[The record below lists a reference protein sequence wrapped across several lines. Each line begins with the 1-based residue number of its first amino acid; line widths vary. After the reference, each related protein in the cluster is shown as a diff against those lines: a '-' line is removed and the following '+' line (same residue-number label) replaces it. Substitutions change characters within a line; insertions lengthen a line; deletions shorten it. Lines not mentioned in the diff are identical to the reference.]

1 MFRTYMCRVHIRAVG
16 CKKLRY
22 GGTVLTHDSR
32 TFDRM
37 GETAQTMVRTSQESA
52 RIFTDYTVK
61 AQELNTQLARRA
73 VETWIDGLRRQTEL
87 SQEATQQLF
96 GKAEEQADI
105 YRSFFGQWGN
115 VPAMRFP
122 FAGVT
127 NDFMFPFQRQGMR
140 LVETGVRNT
149 EEVIDTVTFPIANY
163 DQKNVEEISSRLDG
177 LSEDQIRRLRSYE
190 KDHKNR
196 QSLIERFDSKLRAS

>member
-1 MFRTYMCRVHIRAVG
+1 M
-16 CKKLRY
+16 
-22 GGTVLTHDSR
+22 THDTK

-37 GETAQTMVRTSQESA
+37 GETTQTMVRTSQESA

-87 SQEATQQLF
+87 TQEVAQQLF
-96 GKAEEQADI
+96 GKAEEQADV

-122 FAGVT
+122 VAGVT

-140 LVETGVRNT
+140 LVETGVRNA
-149 EEVIDTVTFPIANY
+149 EEVIDTATFPISNY
-163 DQKNVEEISSRLDG
+163 DQKNVEEISARLDG

-196 QSLIERFDSKLRAS
+196 QSLIERFDSKLRTS